1 MAKFDISNL
10 VEDRIPD
17 EVEQTVIE
25 EAASYGMSEH
35 QLTVF
40 GLNPE
45 IRDLIKTVS
54 QNVIN
59 GWDEAVDA
67 EVYDDTEEGAKDYLD
82 MEWDSSNMAGY
93 IEGEIDYNGCYDDAI
108 DELVL
113 FWENIE
119 ATCNIDS
126 DVLREC
132 AQKADLKTA
141 FYGSASE
148 DQALEVAEK
157 LIPEEYW
164 A

>member
-1 MAKFDISNL
+1 MAKFDISDL
-10 VEDRIPD
+10 VGDRIPD
-17 EVEQTVIE
+17 EVEQAVIE
-25 EAASYGMSEH
+25 EAKAYRMSEH

-45 IRDLIKTVS
+45 IRDLIRSTS
-54 QNVIN
+54 EDVIS
-59 GWDEAVDA
+59 GWEKAVDA
-67 EVYDDTEEGAKDYLD
+67 GEYDDTEEGAKEYLD
-82 MEWDSSNMAGY
+82 IEWEPSDVASY
-93 IEGEIDYNGCYDDAI
+93 VEGEINFMDCYDDAV

-119 ATCNIDS
+119 ATC
-126 DVLREC
+126 DVDPEVLQTC
-132 AQKADLKTA
+132 ARKADLETA

-164 A
+164 V